1 MREVFTGCC
10 IHHITSHRE
19 VIAKQC
25 LIGSMSSTT
34 TIRQRKTTVQE
45 THKAR
50 DSKDGIMGKKLYH
63 FNELPEWQKDND
75 KILTGYVRETKS
87 VLRCLDSLSYWNNE
101 SVNIYTHLLSAV
113 AYFVLLLFFTDILL
127 IPSFPSTTMTDYIII
142 NFYLLGAF
150 VCLMCSSCFHCFK
163 QHSNAQSDAWSKVD
177 YMGIIG
183 LISCSVISLLYYG
196 YFDHVFYFKL
206 FSVITVVLAMACS
219 VCVLSDRFNTSDMRP
234 LRASFFIT
242 FAFSSVI
249 PIATGMFKFGWTEV
263 FHRVQLR
270 FVGWEAFFYL
280 SGALL
285 YGYRIPETIAP
296 GKFDFIGSS
305 HQLFHVLVVLGSF
318 CHLRAVMGSYMF
330 MHAHINAPNILA
342 LKG

>member
-1 MREVFTGCC
+1 
-10 IHHITSHRE
+10 
-19 VIAKQC
+19 
-25 LIGSMSSTT
+25 MSSTT
-34 TIRQRKTTVQE
+34 TVKQRRTTAQE
-45 THKAR
+45 AKRTGGPKEAL
-50 DSKDGIMGKKLYH
+50 KGKKLYH
-63 FNELPEWQKDND
+63 YKELPEWQQDND
-75 KILTGYVRETKS
+75 KILTGYVRETRS

-113 AYFVLLLFFTDILL
+113 AYFILLLFFTDILL

-163 QHSNAQSDAWSKVD
+163 QHSCSQSDAWSKVD

-206 FSVITVVLAMACS
+206 FSVITVVLATACS
-219 VCVLSDRFNTSDMRP
+219 VCVLSDKFNTKNMRP

-242 FAFSSVI
+242 FAFSAII
-249 PIATGMFKFGWTEV
+249 PIGIGMFKFGWSEV

-280 SGALL
+280 AGALL

-296 GKFDFIGSS
+296 GKFDFIGNS
-305 HQLFHVLVVLGSF
+305 HQIFHVLVVLGSF

-330 MHAHINAPNILA
+330 MHAHINAPNLLA

>member
-1 MREVFTGCC
+1 
-10 IHHITSHRE
+10 
-19 VIAKQC
+19 
-25 LIGSMSSTT
+25 MSSTT
-34 TIRQRKTTVQE
+34 TIKQRRVTEVDIKG
-45 THKAR
+45 
-50 DSKDGIMGKKLYH
+50 KDAGISAVKGRKLVHYQ
-63 FNELPEWQKDND
+63 ELPEWQQDND

-87 VLRCLDSLSYWNNE
+87 VLKCLDSLSYWNNE
-101 SVNIYTHLLSAV
+101 SVNIYTHLVSAV
-113 AYFVLLLFFTDILL
+113 VYFMMLLFFTDILL
-127 IPSFPSTTMTDYIII
+127 IPSFPSTTMTDYIMI

-163 QHSNAQSDAWSKVD
+163 QHSNSQSDAWSKVD

-206 FSVITVVLAMACS
+206 FSVITVILAMACS
-219 VCVLSDRFNTSDMRP
+219 ACVLSDRFNTKNMRP
-234 LRASFFIT
+234 LRATFFIT
-242 FAFSSVI
+242 FAFSSII
-249 PIATGMFKFGWTEV
+249 PIITGCFKFGLAEV

-280 SGALL
+280 GGAVI
-285 YGYRIPETIAP
+285 YGYRIPEALAP

-305 HQLFHVLVVLGSF
+305 HQIFHVLVVIGSF
-318 CHLRAVMGSYMF
+318 CHLRAVLGSYMF
-330 MHAHINAPNILA
+330 MHSHINAPNLLS